1 MGRIDSFS
9 AAQRR
14 LLLFIFLLPTI
25 GAMAYSAWGAWGAD
39 VARPADYSFDYVV
52 TGAGGGNAASTNYW
66 LTAQITTDSA
76 VATRASSADYSIEGV
91 SALEIVAVSSVVA
104 WELY

>member
-1 MGRIDSFS
+1 MGRVDSFS

-14 LLLFIFLLPTI
+14 LLPFIFLLPTF
-25 GAMAYSAWGAWGAD
+25 GAMAYNAWGGD

-76 VATRASSADYSIEGV
+76 VATSASSADYSIEGV
-91 SALEIVAVSSVVA
+91 SALEVVAVSSVVA